1 MKIDA
6 IVQQGNVSAAQQEKT
21 PSLPQKGDVLRAD
34 VISQQD
40 DGVTLRTQDG
50 RVIKA
55 RLESDVTLLP
65 NDIAELLVTE
75 STPDKL
81 VLRLVYAQPAVQ
93 EITNMPQRPPATV
106 NGNFPPEVA
115 QLMQAFDALDSKP
128 SMQTINQAAQA
139 MQEYGIDAKT
149 AAFLCANSI
158 EISPGIIRTLQNMI
172 SGNSLGKTLLALAN
186 SIQPSA
192 ETEDMHAANLSN
204 TASSADT
211 ESHASSIGNDKV
223 QQSPASRQEIS
234 AFVDSDR
241 QPVELITQAV
251 NDPIDT
257 KTGLFVQ
264 NKPLDKESAGMQP
277 FNNADIP
284 AGQPEVSG
292 SQKVQTTTSSSSKL
306 AETNLTAVPQGT
318 QQIPETAQ
326 EANTIVR
333 YEVVDT
339 QAQNTADMNASENT
353 ALVSK
358 DITKPLN
365 TRELS
370 DRVLSLFAKADEGLN
385 GETLKNAAKD
395 AINKLPQLQEWIKH
409 TDINDKQSALTRI
422 DDVQAQAKLTQDIS
436 RFVCMQI
443 PVAMKGCETAEL
455 YVYRRNRKDGKID
468 PENTAIALGI
478 STQTLGRVEALLRV
492 ESRTISIAFG
502 VENEA
507 AVPAF
512 REETV
517 GLKKALSGLH
527 YSLAECKVAKLTA
540 KVTPVNAE
548 ETLSAAAKKKRGVTI
563 EYMV

>member
-1 MKIDA
+1 MRIDTF
-6 IVQQGNVSAAQQEKT
+6 VQQGNVSTAQQEKT
-21 PSLPQKGDVLRAD
+21 PSLPQKGEVLRAD

-40 DGVTLRTQDG
+40 DGVTLRMEDG

-65 NDIAELLVTE
+65 SDIAELLVTE
-75 STPDKL
+75 STPDKM

-93 EITNMPQRPPATV
+93 EITNMPQRIHAPA
-106 NGNFPPEVA
+106 NGNVAPDVA

-128 SMQTINQAAQA
+128 SMQTINKAAQA

-158 EISPGIIRTLQNMI
+158 EISHGTIQTLKDMV
-172 SGNSLGKTLLALAN
+172 SGNSLGKTLVELAN

-192 ETEDMHAANLSN
+192 ETEDKNSANLPN

-211 ESHASSIGNDKV
+211 EPPASSIGNDKV
-223 QQSPASRQEIS
+223 RQSPTSRQEIS
-234 AFVDSDR
+234 AFVDAER
-241 QPVELITQAV
+241 QPAELIAQAV

-257 KTGLFVQ
+257 KTDLPVQ
-264 NKPLDKESAGMQP
+264 NRPMEKESTGNQQLKSADVPVEEPELPETRMVQSQVGTKLMKAEKNLSEPQAVRQNAEHTQGYNPITKYDVKDIEVQSPSDKNTNIEQSAKDGFKPLDS
-277 FNNADIP
+277 
-284 AGQPEVSG
+284 
-292 SQKVQTTTSSSSKL
+292 
-306 AETNLTAVPQGT
+306 
-318 QQIPETAQ
+318 
-326 EANTIVR
+326 
-333 YEVVDT
+333 
-339 QAQNTADMNASENT
+339 
-353 ALVSK
+353 
-358 DITKPLN
+358 
-365 TRELS
+365 RELT
-370 DRVLSLFAKADEGLN
+370 DKILSLFAKADETLN
-385 GETLKNAAKD
+385 ADTLKNAAKD

-422 DDVQAQAKLTQDIS
+422 DDAQAQAKLTQDIS

-443 PVAMKGCETAEL
+443 PVAMKGYETAEL

-492 ESRTISIAFG
+492 ENRTISISFG

-507 AVPAF
+507 AIPAF

-517 GLKKALSGLH
+517 GLKKTLSGLR

-540 KVTPVNAE
+540 KVTPINAE
-548 ETLSAAAKKKRGVTI
+548 EMLSAAAKKKRGVTI

>member
-40 DGVTLRTQDG
+40 DGVTLRMEDG

-55 RLESDVTLLP
+55 RLESDVALLP
-65 NDIAELLVTE
+65 NDIAELLVME

-81 VLRLVYAQPAVQ
+81 VLRLVYAQPAAQ

-106 NGNFPPEVA
+106 NGNIPPEVT

-128 SMQTINQAAQA
+128 STQTINQAAQA
-139 MQEYGIDAKT
+139 MREYGIDAKT

-158 EISPGIIRTLQNMI
+158 EISPGIIRTLQNLI
-172 SGNSLGKTLLALAN
+172 SGDSLGKTLFAVAN
-186 SIQPSA
+186 SIQPPA
-192 ETEDMHAANLSN
+192 ESEDKNSANLTN
-204 TASSADT
+204 TASLADT
-211 ESHASSIGNDKV
+211 EPLASATGNDKV
-223 QQSPASRQEIS
+223 QQPPVPRQEIS
-234 AFVDSDR
+234 AFVEAER
-241 QPVELITQAV
+241 QPAELIVQAG
-251 NDPIDT
+251 NDPINT
-257 KTGLFVQ
+257 KTDLLVQ
-264 NKPLDKESAGMQP
+264 NRPLDKESAGTQQL
-277 FNNADIP
+277 NNADIP
-284 AGQPEVSG
+284 AGQPEVSATRTAPLQVG
-292 SQKVQTTTSSSSKL
+292 VETTQ
-306 AETNLTAVPQGT
+306 AETGLTVPQAAR
-318 QQIPETAQ
+318 QNSEHAQ
-326 EANTIVR
+326 GSNPISKYNVTHIEEQNPVDKNTDAEQSAKVG
-333 YEVVDT
+333 
-339 QAQNTADMNASENT
+339 S
-353 ALVSK
+353 
-358 DITKPLN
+358 KPLN

-370 DRVLSLFAKADEGLN
+370 NRILSLFAKADEGLN
-385 GETLKNAAKD
+385 AETLKNAAKD

-409 TDINDKQSALTRI
+409 TDINDKQSALTHM
-422 DDVQAQAKLTQDIS
+422 DDAQAQAKLTQDIS

-443 PVAMKGCETAEL
+443 PVAMKGYETAEL

-492 ESRTISIAFG
+492 ENRTISIAFG

-517 GLKKALSGLH
+517 ELKKALSGLR
-527 YSLAECKVAKLTA
+527 YSLAECKVAKLTT